1 LVTTTSTAPAAWA
14 GVVAV
19 IEVEFTKVTPVAA
32 VPPKVT
38 VAPLTKF
45 VPVMVTA
52 VPPMSG
58 PLVGATEVTVRAP
71 QAVGVEAAS
80 VVISA
85 ALNTRS

>member
-1 LVTTTSTAPAAWA
+1 MVTTTSTAPAAWA
-14 GVVAV
+14 GVVAS
-19 IEVEFTKVTPVAA
+19 IWVELTKVTPVAA

-58 PLVGATEVTVRAP
+58 PLVGATEVTVGAA
-71 QAVGVEAAS
+71 QAVGGEAAS
-80 VVISA
+80 AVISA
-85 ALNTRS
+85 GVNTRS